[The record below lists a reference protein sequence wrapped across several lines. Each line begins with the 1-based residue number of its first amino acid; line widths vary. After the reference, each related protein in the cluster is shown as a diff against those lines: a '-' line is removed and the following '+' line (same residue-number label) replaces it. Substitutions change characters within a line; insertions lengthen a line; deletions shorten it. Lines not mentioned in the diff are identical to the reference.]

1 MLIKNARY
9 AEDEGP
15 LDPECSCPTCAR
27 YSRAYLRHL
36 FMAGEYLSAVLNTI
50 HNLSFYLDMMRKI
63 REFISFYAN
72 GKLLELMEKAP
83 E

>member
-1 MLIKNARY
+1 LIKNAIH

-15 LDPECSCPTCAR
+15 LDPACHCPTCRR

-36 FMAGEYLSAVLNTI
+36 YMAGEHLSAVLNTL

-63 REFISFYAN
+63 REAISLGAF
-72 GKLLELMEKAP
+72 GKLLEQLERIP